1 MSLQIRRGTEA
12 QRSPSPGN
20 GVVFDLGELIYTTD
34 SKKLYVGDG
43 STAGGVNIL
52 ASSAGTGLTWNST
65 TQTLN
70 FSGTLSGYTTDNL
83 AQGTVNL
90 YYTPT
95 RAKADIAT
103 MFTATGSATVTG
115 TVTATTAT
123 TISFVGAVSTVNSTG
138 ILTYTSGTVPQIG
151 MVITG
156 TGINASPATYIVS
169 GTSPTFILNQ
179 VPTTPGTGVAI
190 QGAISLVSVGSA
202 TGLVALE
209 PFIVTGTGGGGL
221 TAATYYI
228 INPTAGSNQISLA
241 TSLTN
246 AQNSVAITTLT
257 TASLSATS
265 FTAGGPDSNITFSY
279 NPVTGT
285 MAINS
290 AASGITSVQQD
301 VSPRLGGDLVLNSKN
316 ITGTGSINITGGIT
330 ASGALGITGT
340 TTLGTANITTGNIT
354 NVNTSFIN
362 APDAGQGLQISAKV
376 GNSFAVGYY
385 NGTAASPTNII
396 AGAGGMVLSIKG
408 YIGSNNYA
416 FAGGTGAQFDASA
429 VLTDAYPKSSIGLF
443 AGAGGSNINQATL
456 TSAGIWNAPLLQT
469 TVYSVAVTALPSA
482 STVGVGARAI
492 VSDATATTY
501 ASAYTGGGSNKVPV
515 YSDGT
520 VWRIG

>member
-90 YYTPT
+90 YYNPT

-257 TASLSATS
+257 TASLSTTS

-301 VSPRLGGDLVLNSKN
+301 VSPQLGGNLVLNSKN
-316 ITGTGSINITGGIT
+316 ITGTGSINITGNI
-330 ASGALGITGT
+330 SGTTITGT
-340 TTLGTANITTGNIT
+340 SLVGPLTAGNLTITSNALTASNGSLIIKNNNQNVVEFIGVTTDGSIGAIPQTNFYSSRGT
-354 NVNTSFIN
+354 
-362 APDAGQGLQISAKV
+362 ISAPT
-376 GNSFAVGYY
+376 NSQAGDYVATLNLGGYY
-385 NGTAASPTNII
+385 NGNYQPIASIISQYDPSATLGTSFPLSNIAFVTNNGSSQNLAYFSGKGVFNSPRLLITSYATGSYPSSPTKGEII
-396 AGAGGMVLSIKG
+396 FDSTTNHFYG
-408 YIGSNNYA
+408 YNGTSWVA
-416 FAGGTGAQFDASA
+416 FTG
-429 VLTDAYPKSSIGLF
+429 P
-443 AGAGGSNINQATL
+443 
-456 TSAGIWNAPLLQT
+456 
-469 TVYSVAVTALPSA
+469 
-482 STVGVGARAI
+482 
-492 VSDATATTY
+492 
-501 ASAYTGGGSNKVPV
+501 
-515 YSDGT
+515 
-520 VWRIG
+520 

>member
-316 ITGTGSINITGGIT
+316 ITGTGSINITGNI
-330 ASGALGITGT
+330 SGTTITGT
-340 TTLGTANITTGNIT
+340 SLVGPLTAGTLTVSSNLLSVSSGILTIQNNNQSIMQVKGVSTDGNIIHTPQLNFYSSRGTVASPT
-354 NVNTSFIN
+354 NN
-362 APDAGQGLQISAKV
+362 APGDYVATLNLG
-376 GNSFAVGYY
+376 GYY
-385 NGTAASPTNII
+385 NGSYQQIASFISQYDPTATMTNSNPASNIGFATNNNN
-396 AGAGGMVLSIKG
+396 GGTNFATFDYRGVLSAPV
-408 YIGSNNYA
+408 YQAGSFTTTTMNA
-416 FAGGTGAQFDASA
+416 IPSPAAGMIIF
-429 VLTDAYPKSSIGLF
+429 
-443 AGAGGSNINQATL
+443 N
-456 TSAGIWNAPLLQT
+456 
-469 TVYSVAVTALPSA
+469 
-482 STVGVGARAI
+482 STVNHFYGYNG
-492 VSDATATTY
+492 
-501 ASAYTGGGSNKVPV
+501 SAWVAFTGP
-515 YSDGT
+515 
-520 VWRIG
+520 

>member
-1 MSLQIRRGTEA
+1 MSLQIRRGTDA
-12 QRSPSPGN
+12 QRQQ
-20 GVVFDLGELIYTTD
+20 VVFDLGEIVYTTD
-34 SKKLYVGDG
+34 TKKLYIGDG
-43 STAGGVNIL
+43 VGGVGTAGGVNVL
-52 ASSAGTGLTWNST
+52 ASSAGTGLSWNST

-90 YYTPT
+90 YYLPS

-103 MFTATGSATVTG
+103 MFTATGSSTVTG

-123 TISFVGAVSTVNSTG
+123 TISFVGAVSTVNGTG
-138 ILTYTSGTVPQIG
+138 VLTYTSGTVPQVG
-151 MVITG
+151 MIITG

-179 VPTTPGTGVAI
+179 VPTAAGTGVAI

-202 TGLVALE
+202 SGLVALE
-209 PFIVTGTGGGGL
+209 PFTVTGTGGGGL
-221 TAATYYI
+221 SAATYYI

-241 TSLTN
+241 TSLAN
-246 AQNSVAITTLT
+246 AQTGVAITNLT
-257 TASLSATS
+257 TATLVATT
-265 FTAGGPDSNITFSY
+265 FTAGGPDANITFSY

-285 MAINS
+285 MSVNS
-290 AASGITSVQQD
+290 AASGITSVVQD
-301 VSPRLGGDLVLNSKN
+301 TAPRLGGDLVLNSKN

-376 GNSFAVGYY
+376 GNSFALGYY
-385 NGTAASPTNII
+385 NGTAASPTNIV

-416 FAGGTGAQFDASA
+416 FAGGAGAQFDVGAT
-429 VLTDAYPKSSIGLF
+429 LTDAYPKSSIGLF
-443 AGAGGSNINQATL
+443 AGAGGSTINQATL
-456 TSAGIWNAPLLQT
+456 TSAGVWNAPALQT
-469 TVYSVAVTALPSA
+469 TVYSVAGTALPSA
-482 STVGVGARAI
+482 STVGVGARAF

-501 ASAYTGGGSNKVPV
+501 ASAYTGSGSNKVPV